1 MFANNAIPHMAIA
14 IWGYLLIDKLHSITD
29 ILSYLDQR
37 RLKWRQLK
45 QVALYTSMIDPNKN
59 KLEY

>member
-1 MFANNAIPHMAIA
+1 MAIA
-14 IWGYLLIDKLHSITD
+14 IWGYLLINKLHNVAD

-45 QVALYTSMIDPNKN
+45 QVALYTSMIDPNK
-59 KLEY
+59 K